1 MKKILL
7 TMVFLLTALLIA
19 GCELGQRPPAEPVGE
34 PPVFYG
40 IMNAEI
46 YAGSFFDPLEGI
58 IAIDPEDGDI
68 TTSVTMT
75 GLEALGL
82 DAGIVT
88 NTGVFDIT
96 YTVEDSDGFRVSSTR
111 TVTVI
116 EADDMVDQ
124 WVASHLLGCG
134 NYFHGDYVISWCDEF
149 NSSGDNLNDNDIN
162 LDHWRFQTGTGTQ
175 YGLTAWGNNERQFYR
190 EQNVRVDN
198 NRLIIEAIL
207 ENYGGMPYTSARLW
221 TRATFAQR
229 YGRFEASIRLPV
241 GTGLWPA
248 FWMMPE
254 TNTYGGWAA
263 SGEIDIMEARG
274 RQPDRSIGA
283 LHFGGSWPANTHTAQ
298 TYHFPSGQH
307 IGQFNQYAVE
317 WEEGVIRWYVNGNLF
332 KTSTN
337 WYTLNADFPAPFDQP
352 FYLLLNLAV
361 GGTFDNNLT
370 PPDDLFDQPV
380 LMEIAYVRVYTMMS
394 S

>member
-19 GCELGQRPPAEPVGE
+19 GCELSRKPTTDPIGE

-40 IMNAEI
+40 IMNAQI
-46 YAGSFFDPLEGI
+46 YAGNFFDPFEGI

-68 TTSVTMT
+68 TTGITVS

-82 DAGIVT
+82 DNNIAT

-96 YTVEDSDGFRVSSTR
+96 YTVEDSDGFIVSSSR
-111 TVTVI
+111 TITVN
-116 EADDMVDQ
+116 ETDEMVEQ
-124 WVASHLLGCG
+124 WVAPHLLGCS
-134 NYFHGDYVISWCDEF
+134 NYFSGDYVISWCDDF
-149 NSSGDNLNDNDIN
+149 NGSGDNLNANGVN
-162 LDHWRFQTGTGTQ
+162 LDYWRFQTGTGTQ
-175 YGLTAWGNNERQFYR
+175 HGLTNWGNNERQFYR
-190 EQNVRVDN
+190 EENARVSG
-198 NRLIIEAIL
+198 NRLIIEAKR
-207 ENYGGMPYTSARLW
+207 ENYATMPYTSARLW
-221 TRATFAQR
+221 TRPTFAQR

-274 RQPDRSIGA
+274 REPDRSIGA
-283 LHFGGSWPANTHTAQ
+283 LHFGGSWPDNTHTAQ
-298 TYHFPSGQH
+298 TYFFPAGQH
-307 IGQFNQYAVE
+307 INQFHQYAVE

-337 WYTLNADFPAPFDQP
+337 WYTLAADFPAPFDEP

-361 GGTFDNNLT
+361 GGTFDNNQT
-370 PPDDLFDQPV
+370 PPDDLFDNPV
-380 LMEIAYVRVYTMMS
+380 LMEIAYVRVYTLMQP
-394 S
+394 